1 METLS
6 VNSILDLWER
16 SAIPNG
22 RGILLALGF
31 DNDEINIAQL
41 NKVMEEEIAN
51 LEEEPQIA
59 LIKASLV
66 LQSEELNN
74 LRQFT
79 KQQRDENA
87 KLSADNKD
95 ANRRIALL
103 AAEIDERH
111 ASLEDATKKEVITK
125 INSLF

>member
-1 METLS
+1 METLP

-31 DNDEINIAQL
+31 DSDEINIAQL

-51 LEEEPQIA
+51 LEEEPQMA
-59 LIKASLV
+59 LIKASFV

-74 LRQFT
+74 LRQFS

-125 INSLF
+125 INFYF